1 MLDGHAI
8 FHSPIG
14 DLHLIAYEDALIQ
27 CNFIEIKPN
36 VSFTPELPILATAL
50 SELSA
55 YFAGELREFT
65 VPVDVECQAAFSQ
78 QVWKYTQQQV
88 KFGETQAYGE
98 IAAALNRPKS
108 ARAVGAVMRNN
119 PVTLIMPCHRVVA
132 STGKLT
138 GYAGGIWRK
147 AWLLA
152 HEMRVLEG
160 A

>member
-1 MLDGHAI
+1 MSVKHAI

-14 DLHLIAYEDALIQ
+14 DLHLVANEQALIH
-27 CNFIEIKPN
+27 CNFAEVKPEILLN
-36 VSFTPELPILATAL
+36 PEFPILATAL
-50 SELSA
+50 SELTA
-55 YFAGELREFT
+55 YFAGRLQDFT
-65 VPVDVECQAAFSQ
+65 VPLRVEEGTFTQ

-88 KFGETQAYGE
+88 KFGKTQAYGE
-98 IAAALNRPKS
+98 IAAALNRPKA
-108 ARAVGAVMRNN
+108 ARAVGVAMRTN
-119 PVTLIMPCHRVVA
+119 PVALMMPCHRVVA

>member
-1 MLDGHAI
+1 MSVKHAV

-14 DLHLIAYEDALIQ
+14 DLHLIANDTALIQ
-27 CNFIEIKPN
+27 CDFSEIPLDCPLTLK
-36 VSFTPELPILATAL
+36 FPILAQAL
-50 SELSA
+50 DELSA
-55 YFAGELREFT
+55 YFAGELRDFT
-65 VPVDVECQAAFSQ
+65 VPLHLEGAAFTQ

-88 KFGETQAYGE
+88 KFGKTQAYGE
-98 IAAALNRPKS
+98 IAAALNKPKA
-108 ARAVGAVMRNN
+108 ARAVGVAMRNN
-119 PVTLIMPCHRVVA
+119 PVALMMPCHRVVA

-152 HEMRVLEG
+152 HEMRVSDG

>member
-1 MLDGHAI
+1 MSVKHAV

-14 DLHLIAYEDALIQ
+14 DLHLIANDNALIQ
-27 CNFIEIKPN
+27 CDFSEIPLDCPLTLK
-36 VSFTPELPILATAL
+36 FPILAQAL
-50 SELSA
+50 DELSA

-65 VPVDVECQAAFSQ
+65 VPVDLECQAAFSQ

-119 PVTLIMPCHRVVA
+119 PTALIMPCHRVVA

-152 HEMRVLEG
+152 HEMRVSDG
-160 A
+160 V